1 MVLLKIFLRFLGSSR
16 RVEGL
21 TKQGISRDI
30 STLKRILT
38 GVMTFCLCRKSTY

>member
-21 TKQGISRDI
+21 TKQGYKYPKKDPNWGYDFLS
-30 STLKRILT
+30 L
-38 GVMTFCLCRKSTY
+38 